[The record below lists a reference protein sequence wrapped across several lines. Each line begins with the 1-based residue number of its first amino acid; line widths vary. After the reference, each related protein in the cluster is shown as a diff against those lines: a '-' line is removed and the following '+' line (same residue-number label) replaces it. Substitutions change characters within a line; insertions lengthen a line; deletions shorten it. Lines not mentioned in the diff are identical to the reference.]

1 MSNNINNRNKK
12 NTQKQAQNK
21 DIRKTINKLMKVMGP
36 YIPFMILSL
45 IASLITVIMQLYAPI
60 VSGQAIDYIIGKGNV
75 NIHRISELLVRFV
88 IVICISILFQWIMG
102 MINNSIVY
110 KVVRD
115 LRVRIYDHINKLP
128 ISYVDS
134 HEYGD
139 IVARTLN
146 DVDQLSD
153 GLLMGFSQLFTGVIT
168 IVGTICFMLKISIPV
183 ALVVILLTPLSLL
196 VAGFI
201 TKKTYNMFTR
211 QSEKRSEMT
220 SLVNE
225 MVGNEKLVQAF
236 SYESRAEE
244 RFNQL
249 GDELADAEFKATF
262 FSSLTNPSTRLIN
275 NIVYAGVA
283 IVGSFIVIAGKL
295 TVGQLTCFL
304 SYATQ
309 FAKPFNE
316 ISGVMTELTAALASA
331 KRVFDLLGEEPE
343 PFDGEY
349 EDLLEID
356 GEVILDNISF
366 SYDKTKKLIQN
377 LSLDVEQG
385 QTVAIVGP
393 TGSGKSTLINLLMR
407 FYDIDK
413 GYIYIDKQDVMEL
426 TRKSVR
432 QNFGMVLQETW
443 LKSGTIRENI
453 AYGYPDATDEEI
465 KAAAKMSHAD
475 RFIRRLP
482 KGYDTVIG
490 EDGGLLSGGQKQLL
504 CITRVMLRLPP
515 MLILDE
521 ATSSIDT
528 RTEQR
533 IQRSFDKMM
542 KGRTSFIVAH
552 RLSTIRGADV
562 ILVMKDGAV
571 IEQGNH
577 EQLIAKRGF
586 YYNLYNS
593 QFAKRG

>member
-1 MSNNINNRNKK
+1 MSKINKNNKSQNK
-12 NTQKQAQNK
+12 TQNQNK
-21 DIRKTINKLMKVMGP
+21 DIKNTISKLMKVLGP

-88 IVICISILFQWIMG
+88 IVICVSILFQWIMG

-139 IVARTLN
+139 VVARTLN

-201 TKKTYNMFTR
+201 TKKTYNMFTK

-283 IVGSFIVIAGKL
+283 IVGSFIVISGKL

-331 KRVFDLLGEEPE
+331 KRVFDLLSEEPE
-343 PFDGEY
+343 PYDGEY

-356 GEVILDNISF
+356 GEVVLDNISF

-377 LSLDVEQG
+377 LSLDVKQG

-482 KGYDTVIG
+482 EGYDTVIG

-552 RLSTIRGADV
+552 RLSTIRGADI

>member
-1 MSNNINNRNKK
+1 MSNINKNNKSQNK
-12 NTQKQAQNK
+12 TQNQNK
-21 DIRKTINKLMKVMGP
+21 DIKNTISKLMKVLGP

-88 IVICISILFQWIMG
+88 IVICVSILFQWIMG

-139 IVARTLN
+139 VVARTLN

-201 TKKTYNMFTR
+201 TKKTYNMFTK

-283 IVGSFIVIAGKL
+283 IVGSFIVISGKL

-331 KRVFDLLGEEPE
+331 KRVFDLLSEEPE
-343 PFDGEY
+343 PYDGEY

-356 GEVILDNISF
+356 GEVVLDNISF

-377 LSLDVEQG
+377 LSLDVKQG

-482 KGYDTVIG
+482 EGYDTVIG

-552 RLSTIRGADV
+552 RLSTIRGADI

>member
-1 MSNNINNRNKK
+1 MSNINKNNKSQNK
-12 NTQKQAQNK
+12 AQNQNK
-21 DIRKTINKLMKVMGP
+21 DIKNTISKLMKVLGP

-88 IVICISILFQWIMG
+88 IVICVSILFQWIMG

-139 IVARTLN
+139 VVARTLN

-201 TKKTYNMFTR
+201 TKKTYNMFTK

-244 RFNQL
+244 RFDHL

-283 IVGSFIVIAGKL
+283 IVGSFIVISGKL

-331 KRVFDLLGEEPE
+331 KRVFDLLSEEPE
-343 PFDGEY
+343 PYDGEY

-356 GEVILDNISF
+356 GEVVLDNISF

-377 LSLDVEQG
+377 LSLDVKQG

-482 KGYDTVIG
+482 EGYDTVIG

-552 RLSTIRGADV
+552 RLSTIRGADI